1 MDFLTVQSRRIEFV
15 RLKANKTDKNAN
27 TNTPTIVMLHEGL
40 GSIAM
45 WRDFPQQVADAT
57 GCEVLLYSRYGY
69 GKSDPIEKSHTA
81 DFMHKEALESLPD
94 LLDQL
99 NIRKP
104 ILFGH
109 SDGGSIALI
118 HAGGARCDLTG
129 VIVLAPHVLVET
141 LSITSIAAAKE
152 AYLNSNLF
160 EKLSKYHDNVDSAF
174 WGWNDIWL
182 HSEFLN
188 WNIEE
193 YLSTIVCP
201 VLAIQGIDDE
211 YGTMEQV
218 DIISRK
224 VKDVELLKLPQ
235 CRHSPHNDQLQAV
248 LKAVATF
255 VLKLIESSDSKS
267 GST

>member
-15 RLKANKTDKNAN
+15 RLQAKKTNPNSPA
-27 TNTPTIVMLHEGL
+27 IVMLHEGL

-57 GCEVLLYSRYGY
+57 GCEVVLYSRYGY
-69 GKSDPIEKSHTA
+69 GKSAPIEKSHAA
-81 DFMHKEALESLPD
+81 DFMHREALESLPD

-99 NIRKP
+99 TIRKP

-118 HAGGARCDLTG
+118 HAGGAHRELAG

-141 LSITSIAAAKE
+141 LTITSIAAAKK

-160 EKLSKYHDNVDSAF
+160 EKLAKYHDNVDSAF

-182 HSEFLN
+182 NPEFLH

-193 YLSTIVCP
+193 YLSTIACP
-201 VLAIQGIDDE
+201 VLAIQGNDDE
-211 YGTMEQV
+211 YGSMEQV

-224 VKDVELLKLPQ
+224 VKDVDIVKLPQ
-235 CRHSPHNDQLQAV
+235 CRHSPHLDQPQAV
-248 LKAVATF
+248 LKTVANF
-255 VLKLIESSDSKS
+255 VLKLTSS
-267 GST
+267 GG